1 VSNRSSQRF
10 VALDPSPMSEMPL
23 APADHRLRMVITGAA
38 SGIGRAC
45 AMRLARTRAQLIL
58 VDNHSVALGSLA
70 RELGAQARF
79 CDVASETSVTIFAA
93 DLLASFSTVHVL
105 INAAG
110 DGYVR
115 TLGMVQVSRALMP
128 ALRAAE
134 GTKLILN
141 VGPSDDV
148 GSGLFPSASS
158 SDGFDRLSEALSD
171 QLRGTS
177 IGVETLVASAGKPFE
192 DDPYL
197 SSAASRLMEIV
208 RRHFPAAFDDSEAQ
222 PSS

>member
-1 VSNRSSQRF
+1 
-10 VALDPSPMSEMPL
+10 MSDMPL
-23 APADHRLRMVITGAA
+23 TPADHRPRIVITGAA
-38 SGIGRAC
+38 SGIGRA
-45 AMRLARTRAQLIL
+45 AAVRLARTRAQLIL
-58 VDNHSVALGSLA
+58 ADNHSVGLGTLA

-93 DLLASFSTVHVL
+93 DLLASFSTVHIL

-134 GTKLILN
+134 GSKLILN
-141 VGPSDDV
+141 VGPSPDRAA
-148 GSGLFPSASS
+148 GLFPNAGS
-158 SDGFDRLSEALSD
+158 SDGFDRLSEALSE
-171 QLRGTS
+171 QLKGTS
-177 IGVETLVASAGKPFE
+177 IAVETLIEEKPE
-192 DDPYL
+192 GGSDS
-197 SSAASRLMEIV
+197 SSAATRLIEVV
-208 RRHFPAAFDDSEAQ
+208 RQRFPTAFDDSEAQ

>member
-1 VSNRSSQRF
+1 
-10 VALDPSPMSEMPL
+10 MSEVPL
-23 APADHRLRMVITGAA
+23 APADRRPRIVITGAA
-38 SGIGRAC
+38 SGIGRA
-45 AMRLARTRAQLIL
+45 AAERLAATRAQLIL
-58 VDNHSVALGSLA
+58 ADNHSVALGNLA

-93 DLLASFSTVHVL
+93 DLLATFSTVHVL

-134 GTKLILN
+134 GARLILN
-141 VGPSDDV
+141 VGPSAEV
-148 GSGLFPSASS
+148 ASSLFPSASS
-158 SDGFDRLSEALSD
+158 SDGFDRLSEALAE
-171 QLRGTS
+171 QLKGTS
-177 IGVETLVASAGKPFE
+177 IGVETLVPPAAELE
-192 DDPYL
+192 DDPD
-197 SSAASRLMEIV
+197 SNKEASRLMEIV
-208 RRHFPAAFDDSEAQ
+208 RRHFPAAFDGSDAQ